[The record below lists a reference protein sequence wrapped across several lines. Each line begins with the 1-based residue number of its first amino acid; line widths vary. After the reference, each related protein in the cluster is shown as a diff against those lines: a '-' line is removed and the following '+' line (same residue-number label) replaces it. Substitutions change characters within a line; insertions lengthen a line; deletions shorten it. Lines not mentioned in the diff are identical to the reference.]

1 MPGIG
6 IPPLEAG
13 LPPIVRRNYGKWIS
27 HEHVRPGVIKHDSE
41 SGEAC
46 YTVRAAMPPN
56 ARVSTATMRMLCG
69 LADEFTE
76 GFFRVTQRNSI
87 EFVGVP
93 AGRIEELIGRLADA
107 GFPVGG
113 TNRSLHNTTCCTGY
127 MHCHLA
133 ATDPA
138 AIMKAV
144 TELLIKEYETDC
156 LPAPLKISGSGC
168 INNCGEGSCA
178 DIGIVGVH
186 RDLPPINADKL
197 KGCELPL
204 VISVCPV
211 GAIRPKGP
219 GMVEIDPK
227 RCIHCPACSV
237 ACAAFAPIG
246 SPDGDGVAIVVGGKS
261 SNTGDGPALAKVVV
275 PYLPNNPPHWP
286 EVTSTVRMIVDT
298 WAANA
303 QRDERVGDWINRIG
317 WEKFF
322 ERTGLPMSFRL
333 VDGYDA
339 RSLEYARTNVRFRW

>member
-6 IPPLEAG
+6 IPSLEAS
-13 LPPIVRRNYGKWIS
+13 LPPIVKRNYGRWIS
-27 HEHVRPGVIKHDSE
+27 HEHPRPGVIKHDSDTGE
-41 SGEAC
+41 SC
-46 YTVRAAMPPN
+46 YSVRAALPPN
-56 ARVSTATMRMLCG
+56 ARVSTTMVRKLCA
-69 LADEFTE
+69 LADEFSE

-93 AGRIEELIGRLADA
+93 FAQIDALIARLAA
-107 GFPVGG
+107 LGLPVGG

-138 AIMKAV
+138 AILQNVSAM
-144 TELLIKEYETDC
+144 LRSEYGRDS
-156 LPAPLKISGSGC
+156 LPAKLKISGSGC

-186 RDLPPINADKL
+186 RDLPPIHVEKL

-219 GMVEIDPK
+219 GMVEIDPH

-237 ACAAFAPIG
+237 ACGAFAPIG
-246 SPDGDGVAIVVGGKS
+246 SAEGDGIAIVVGGKAA
-261 SNTGDGPALAKVVV
+261 NTGDGPSMAKLVV
-275 PYLPNNPPHWP
+275 PFLPNNPPHWP
-286 EVTSTVRMIVDT
+286 EVTAVIRQIVDA
-298 WAANA
+298 WVAHA
-303 QRDERVGDWINRIG
+303 RLDERVGEWINRIG
-317 WEKFF
+317 WERFF
-322 ERTGLPMSFRL
+322 ERTGLPMSPKL
-333 VDGYDA
+333 IDGYDA
-339 RSLEYARTNVRFRW
+339 RALEHARGNVRFRW